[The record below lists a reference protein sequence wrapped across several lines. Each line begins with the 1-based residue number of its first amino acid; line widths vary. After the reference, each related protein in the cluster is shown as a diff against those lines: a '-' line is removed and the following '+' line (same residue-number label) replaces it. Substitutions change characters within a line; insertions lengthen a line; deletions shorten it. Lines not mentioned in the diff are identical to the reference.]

1 MLKYTIA
8 ANEVNDSDFSRDIS
22 VLSKVSQNNCVLK
35 TAQKYLNLCDNL
47 DKGVLQQEQS
57 SEIISLPADLMAVEQ
72 GVSVLCD
79 VYACGLGTK
88 QNDVCADIKNE
99 LKKMSGF
106 YFEKVADAYFSA
118 SNILLDAQNVDK
130 DELKQMAESCNSLKN
145 VYLSWPIDENKSDLL
160 AFFEK
165 VDTYSHNFDVK
176 NSLGSSKKVG
186 RTNVADYM
194 NFSPYQRGSWM
205 IQ

>member
-8 ANEVNDSDFSRDIS
+8 ANEVTDSDFSRDIS
-22 VLSKVSQNNCVLK
+22 VLSKVNQNNCVLK

-47 DKGVLQQEQS
+47 DKGIFQQEQS

-79 VYACGLGTK
+79 VYASDLGAK
-88 QNDVCADIKNE
+88 QKQVCADIKNE

-130 DELKQMAESCNSLKN
+130 DELNQLAQSCNSLKN
-145 VYLSWPIDENKSDLL
+145 VYLSWPMEENKSDLL

-165 VDTYSHNFDVK
+165 VDAYSHDFDIKSSV
-176 NSLGSSKKVG
+176 GSSKKVG

-194 NFSPYQRGSWM
+194 SFSLHQRGM
-205 IQ
+205 